1 MAVRGPAV
9 AGWVRL
15 GLPQDFAE
23 TWLPGVLARF
33 TRVHPSVRVEAR
45 VDRNAALL
53 DSLATG
59 ALDLALVWGDAGHEL
74 HGQKLADLPMVW
86 IASPEG
92 FVRDPATALPLVM
105 FESPC
110 IFRQAGV
117 AALDAAGISWRIT
130 FSSPSLSGLWAA
142 VSAELGVTLRTRQ
155 GIPATV
161 MPLDARTAG
170 LPALPR
176 VGVSLR
182 TADAQPAPA
191 VARLGMILRETLTTS
206 LGATPASTGQ

>member
-1 MAVRGPAV
+1 MIAKVSIGEALLSYARRLLELNDEALMAVRGPAV

-117 AALDAAGISWRIT
+117 AALDAAGISGA
-130 FSSPSLSGLWAA
+130 SPSA
-142 VSAELGVTLRTRQ
+142 V
-155 GIPATV
+155 PAC
-161 MPLDARTAG
+161 RGFG
-170 LPALPR
+170 LPF
-176 VGVSLR
+176 
-182 TADAQPAPA
+182 QPNSA
-191 VARLGMILRETLTTS
+191 
-206 LGATPASTGQ
+206 